1 MTSLIDLTQQHISLS
16 QDYLYSY
23 ENYEQ
28 LVDILNQHALA
39 YYSTNNPVITD
50 HEYDQLFDKLK
61 QVEAKHAE
69 RISPDSPT
77 QRVGAKA
84 DGRFENA
91 QHTVP
96 LLSLENSYDEHDLAD
111 RDESISK
118 LLNKIGA

>member
-1 MTSLIDLTQQHISLS
+1 MTSIINLTQQHISLS
-16 QDYLYSY
+16 SDYTYSY

-39 YYSTNNPVITD
+39 YYSSNNPLITD

-61 QVEAKHAE
+61 LIEQQHTEW
-69 RISPDSPT
+69 ILPDSVT
-77 QRVGAKA
+77 QRVGVKA
-84 DGRFENA
+84 DGRVESA
-91 QHTVP
+91 QHKVP
-96 LLSLENSYDEHDLAD
+96 LISLENSYDADDLAD